1 MDSKIFFEGIKR
13 LIESSCDFFIKK
25 ENGAY
30 TIAVKSEDAVNIQ
43 AGNIKTE
50 LELDQTLETIRKLNE
65 KKDLH
70 NNR

>member
-1 MDSKIFFEGIKR
+1 MDNKILIEGLKR

-50 LELDQTLETIRKLNE
+50 QELDQTLNTIKKLNGFKNE
-65 KKDLH
+65 
-70 NNR
+70 NN